1 MRITLI
7 HNPEAGSD
15 DQPSADELVRLVR
28 QAGHSVMYQSSKHA
42 DWQRSLDEP
51 TDLVAVAG
59 GDGAVGLVTK
69 RLVGKRVP
77 LTILPMGTA
86 NNIAATFNLKDR
98 PLDQLIAG
106 WSNARRRKFD
116 VGAAIGP
123 WGSSF
128 FIEGV
133 GVGAFTDTMSRLDAR
148 RNADLAHHE
157 DSDKKLQTVCI
168 F

>member
-1 MRITLI
+1 
-7 HNPEAGSD
+7 
-15 DQPSADELVRLVR
+15 
-28 QAGHSVMYQSSKHA
+28 MYQSSKHA

-59 GDGAVGLVTK
+59 GDGVVGLVTK

-106 WSNARRRKFD
+106 WTSARRVKFD
-116 VGAAIGP
+116 VGVANGP

-133 GVGAFTDTMSRLDAR
+133 GVGTFTDTMSRLDAR
-148 RNADLAHHE
+148 SNVDLAHH
-157 DSDKKLQTVCI
+157 DDTDKKIQTVLHI
-168 F
+168 